1 MPERA
6 NRRLPP
12 EERRRQIVAATIET
26 IAALGL
32 QQATFAR
39 IAERGGLSS
48 TRLISYHFAHRR
60 ELLRAA
66 VLHVHGMIG
75 AHVADR
81 IAGAADPRGEL
92 LTYIRAVVEFVDAHR
107 TEMRA
112 LLLIHLQDD
121 PGAERTY
128 NAGTERGVLGAIED
142 MLGRGQ
148 RAGLFRE
155 FDTFVM
161 AATVQRAV
169 DGIPFL
175 LQSEPDLDLSGYADE
190 LAALFDHATSARR
203 PARPARPAPEAPGQR
218 P

>member
-12 EERRRQIVAATIET
+12 DERRRQIVAATIDT
-26 IAALGL
+26 VAALGL

-48 TRLISYHFAHRR
+48 TRLISYHFASRR

-75 AHVADR
+75 AHVAER
-81 IAGAADPRGEL
+81 MHGAADARGEL
-92 LTYIRAVVEFVDAHR
+92 LAYIRAVVEFIDAHR

-128 NAGTERGVLGAIED
+128 DAGTERGVLGAVED
-142 MLGRGQ
+142 VLDRGQ

-169 DGIPFL
+169 DGVPFL
-175 LQSEPDLDLSGYADE
+175 LQSDPGLDLARYADE
-190 LAALFDHATSARR
+190 LAALFDHATAAHR
-203 PARPARPAPEAPGQR
+203 PDRPMPEEPGAK